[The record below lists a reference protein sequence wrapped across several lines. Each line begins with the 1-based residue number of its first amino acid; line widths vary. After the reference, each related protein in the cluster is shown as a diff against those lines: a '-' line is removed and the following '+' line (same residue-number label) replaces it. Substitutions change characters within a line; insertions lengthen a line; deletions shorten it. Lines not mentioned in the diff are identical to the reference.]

1 MKPFIQWIV
10 RNRIIVLVLV
20 GLVTILLGSQIRNL
34 RIVIDPVAMLPK
46 AHPNVVG
53 TNLAETIFGSKYVV
67 VVGVSAAEGG
77 TALRPETVEVVSRL
91 TTALA
96 DVPGVKRHTLQSVA
110 SEKAKSITG
119 SSGEMQVQPLLDRP
133 ITAQSLQQLRKRLQ
147 ENPIYRGTLVSKDDT
162 VLAVSFSV
170 DIGPKGFREVVDKVL
185 AVTDREAGPAV
196 RINVSGTPVFFA
208 TVERFAQRMAFLFPI
223 ALLLIGLIH
232 FEAFRTIQGM
242 LLPLFTAVLAVVW
255 SIGFMGL
262 LNVPLDAFNATTPIL
277 ILAVAAGHAVQIL
290 KRYYEEYDRI
300 SDDFPEPSPSAAND
314 KAIVESLSR
323 IGPVMLAAGFV
334 AAAGFFSLLSFEIAT
349 IRTFGII
356 TGLGVLC
363 AMAIELTLIPALR
376 SCLRPPPKSA
386 RNNNN
391 HTPTRWDRFADKL
404 VSLVLA
410 SRNKIALGFVVVAA
424 ISASGL
430 FFLNRE
436 NSTKSYFGESV
447 PVRAQDRFLNEKLAG
462 TNTLYVVFQ
471 GDKADRMKDP
481 AVLAVV
487 QDVQRYVETL
497 PDVGKTAS
505 IVDFLRQM
513 NKALNDGS
521 PLADVLPSSQDLI
534 SQYLLLYSISG
545 QPNDFDAYVDYDY
558 KNLNLVVWT
567 KNDSSRYAETMVQT
581 IRNYVEPKLPPGVVV
596 QIGGSVPQT
605 SALSQTLVRGK
616 LLNIAQMMGVVFV
629 AGLLIFRSVIASVY
643 LILPLAFA
651 VLVNFG
657 VMGLF
662 RIPLNTPNSV
672 SSAMGIGIG
681 ADYAIYLLYRLREE
695 LAAGGEFEDALRR
708 TMRSAGKAVVYVATA
723 VAGGYSVLLLSFNF
737 YVHIWF
743 GVLIVLSMI
752 VSAVTALLLIPTL
765 LTLHVPRCF
774 KPATPR
780 KIKPALVGASGVG
793 ACAAT
798 VLSFF
803 ALALGAPTPVQAQIQ
818 AQIPTQIQARD
829 ASDIMLQ
836 SYQASRLDSSLSNAT
851 FKLTN
856 SGGQERTRKTYGATK
871 LASDGVLN
879 RRVVRFLSPSDV
891 RNTTSLLI
899 ENAKGED
906 EIWIYL
912 PALKKS
918 RRLASNNKKGSFFG
932 TDLSYGDVVGHKPEA
947 WVHRWLKAEDFEGQ
961 PCDVIES
968 LPKSPLVAEESGYSK
983 RTSWVG
989 RQNHSA
995 IKVEMLDPGGA
1006 LLKTVISSDWRLV
1019 DPARGKWQAMT
1030 LSAKNSQTGHSTTI
1044 VIDRFDANVEIA
1056 ENVFSQRYLERED

>member
-1 MKPFIQWIV
+1 MKPVIQLVV
-10 RNRIIVLVLV
+10 RNRIMVLVLV
-20 GLVTILLGSQIRNL
+20 GLVSLLLGSQIRNL

-67 VVGVSAAEGG
+67 VVGVSAADGG
-77 TALRPETVEVVSRL
+77 TALRPGIVEAVSRL

-133 ITAQSLQQLRKRLQ
+133 ITDKTLQQLTKRLQ
-147 ENPIYRGTLVSKDDT
+147 ENPIYQGTLISKDDS
-162 VLAVSFSV
+162 VMAVSFSV

-185 AVTDREAGPAV
+185 AVTEREAGPAV

-300 SDDFPEPSPSAAND
+300 RDDFSELSPSIAND
-314 KAIVESLSR
+314 KAIIESLSR

-363 AMAIELTLIPALR
+363 AMVIELTLIPALR
-376 SCLRPPPKSA
+376 SCLRPPPKLA
-386 RNNNN
+386 RSSNNR
-391 HTPTRWDRFADKL
+391 TQTRWDRFADKL
-404 VSLVLA
+404 VSLVLS

-447 PVRAQDRFLNEKLAG
+447 PVRAQDRFLNERLAG

-481 AVLAVV
+481 AVLAMV
-487 QDVQRYVETL
+487 QDVQRFIETL

-505 IVDFLRQM
+505 IVDLLRQM

-545 QPNDFDAYVDYDY
+545 QPNDFEAYVDYDY

-567 KNDSSRYAETMVQT
+567 KNDSSRYAETMVQG
-581 IRNYVEPKLPPGVVV
+581 IRNYVGPKLPPGIIV

-605 SALSQTLVRGK
+605 SALSETLVRGK
-616 LLNIAQMMGVVFV
+616 LLNIAQMIGVVFV
-629 AGLLIFRSVIASVY
+629 AGLLIFRSFVASVY

-708 TMRSAGKAVVYVATA
+708 TMRSAGKAVVYVASA
-723 VAGGYSVLLLSFNF
+723 VAGGYCVLLLSFNF

-752 VSAVTALLLIPTL
+752 VSAITALLLIPTL

-793 ACAAT
+793 ACAVG

-803 ALALGAPTPVQAQIQ
+803 ALSIGAPKPVQAQIQ
-818 AQIPTQIQARD
+818 TQIQPRD
-829 ASDIMLQ
+829 ATDIMVQ

-851 FKLTN
+851 FTLTN

-906 EIWIYL
+906 EIWIYV

-947 WVHRWLKAEDFEGQ
+947 WAHRWLKAEDFEGQ

-989 RQNHSA
+989 RKNHSA

-1006 LLKTVISSDWRLV
+1006 ALKTVISSDWRLV
-1019 DPARGKWQAMT
+1019 DAARGKWQAMK
-1030 LSAKNSQTGHSTTI
+1030 LSAKNIQTGHSTTI
-1044 VIDRFDANVEIA
+1044 LIDRFDANVEIA
-1056 ENVFSQRYLERED
+1056 ENVFSQRYLEREE